1 MKRWIVIGLFAAV
14 VTLAAASAEARG
26 RPSYHHQPSHRSY
39 SSFSFGYR
47 PSYRSSY
54 FGVGYSRR
62 GWSVGLSYWPS
73 YRSYDYV
80 QTYPAVYPYT
90 YSTYPYTYTT
100 YPSTYSSAYTYP
112 TYVTSYPA
120 TTATYPTTYTSYRA
134 PDPPPPPPQP
144 QTVQGWYHPTYGF
157 WCQCHGYQK
166 ASLANH
172 SYQYDTTKDAKP

>member
-1 MKRWIVIGLFAAV
+1 MKRSIVIGLSAAF

-26 RPSYHHQPSHRSY
+26 RPSHHHRPHHRGHV
-39 SSFSFGYR
+39 SFSFGCW

-62 GWSVGLSYWPS
+62 GWSVGLSCWPS
-73 YRSYDYV
+73 YRSYHYV
-80 QTYPAVYPYT
+80 PTYPVVYSSAYT
-90 YSTYPYTYTT
+90 YRT
-100 YPSTYSSAYTYP
+100 YPSIYSSAYTYP

-120 TTATYPTTYTSYRA
+120 TTATYPTTYTSYRV

-166 ASLANH
+166 ASLAGH
-172 SYQYDTTKDAKP
+172 SYQYDTSKDAKP